1 MGRIN
6 NAQQQGIPRPPRARV
21 NGSRVTN
28 AQCSRQLRPEHVL
41 GARTRQ
47 HFRQARRDGG
57 QVGRGGERPHE
68 DALGAVVDAEHRH
81 CDLLVRRW
89 RLFPES
95 RVAKGLRRAPEDFW
109 REAELGL
116 VGGVGV

>member
-1 MGRIN
+1 MSRIN
-6 NAQQQGIPRPPRARV
+6 NAQQQGIPHPPRARV
-21 NGSRVTN
+21 NGSRATN
-28 AQCSRQLRPEHVL
+28 AQSPHQLRPEHVL

-47 HFRQARRDGG
+47 HFRQVRRDGG
-57 QVGRGGERPHE
+57 QVGRGGERPHD

-89 RLFPES
+89 RLFPEF
-95 RVAKGLRRAPEDFW
+95 RGAKGLRRAPEDFW